1 MKSLIVRVLK
11 INQSDKYDV
20 YSFFLEAKDIL
31 QIADISRVQRDK
43 EGKLVGLQRNE
54 VKKHVAEIT
63 KYLDSDDVL
72 FPNAITLA
80 INEEIH
86 FTKIRGPKI
95 NSDRYS
101 TAGTLEIPIMD
112 NEFKPAWIVDGQ
124 QRALALSKCNKPNLP
139 IPITAFVA
147 KDLEVQREQFIRIN
161 KTQPL
166 PRGLIDELL
175 PTVTSVLPADLSS
188 RLIPSRIT
196 EVLNFEPKSPF
207 YGLIKKTSTE
217 HDDRFSPTITHNSI
231 IDILKTSI
239 RNYTGC
245 LYPYV
250 DPDGNDT
257 DYDSMLAILYIY
269 WGAVKKVFP
278 DAWGLPPS
286 KSRLMH
292 GVGMHAMGGLM
303 DLIMRNINPK
313 DKKSEQRIVKELEKI
328 KPFCHW
334 TEGHWDDIDMEWNE
348 LQNISSHKRILA
360 RHIIKIYDNINRK
373 SF

>member
-1 MKSLIVRVLK
+1 MKSLIVRALK
-11 INQSDKYDV
+11 INQTEKYEV
-20 YSFFLEAKDIL
+20 FSFFLEAKDVL
-31 QIADISRVQRDK
+31 DIADISRVKRDK
-43 EGKLVGLQRNE
+43 EGKLIGLQRNE
-54 VKKHVAEIT
+54 VKQHVKEIT
-63 KYLDSDDVL
+63 KYLDNDDVL

-101 TAGTLEIPIMD
+101 TAGTLEIPIM
-112 NEFKPAWIVDGQ
+112 NNGFKPAWIVDGQ
-124 QRALALSKCNKPNLP
+124 QRALALSQCNKPNLP

-161 KTQPL
+161 KTKPL
-166 PRGLIDELL
+166 PKGLIDELL
-175 PTVTSVLPADLSS
+175 PTVTSILPSDLSN

-217 HDDRFSPTITHNSI
+217 NDERFTPIITHNSI

-250 DPDGNDT
+250 DPEGNDT
-257 DYDSMLAILYIY
+257 DYDSMLSILYIY

-278 DAWGLPPS
+278 EAWGIPPVQ
-286 KSRLMH
+286 SRLMH
-292 GVGMHAMGGLM
+292 GVGIHAMGGLM

-313 DKKSEQRIVKELEKI
+313 DRKSESRIIKELEKI
-328 KPFCHW
+328 RPYCHW
-334 TEGHWDDIDMEWNE
+334 TEGDWSEIDMKWNE
-348 LQNISSHKRILA
+348 LQNISAHKRILA
-360 RHIIKIYDNINRK
+360 RHIIKIYDDINRK

>member
-63 KYLDSDDVL
+63 KYLDSNDVL

-217 HDDRFSPTITHNSI
+217 HDERFSPTITHNSI

>member
-1 MKSLIVRVLK
+1 MKSLIVRALK
-11 INQSDKYDV
+11 INQTDKYEIF
-20 YSFFLEAKDIL
+20 SFFLEAKDIL
-31 QIADISRVQRDK
+31 DIADISRVQRDK
-43 EGKLVGLQRNE
+43 EGKLLGLQRHE
-54 VKKHVAEIT
+54 VKKHVNEIT
-63 KYLDSDDVL
+63 NYLNSDDVL

-95 NSDRYS
+95 DSDRYS
-101 TAGTLEIPIMD
+101 TAGTLEIPIM
-112 NEFKPAWIVDGQ
+112 NNGFKPAWIVDGQ

-161 KTQPL
+161 KTKPL
-166 PRGLIDELL
+166 PKGLIDELL

-207 YGLIKKTSTE
+207 YGLIKKASTE
-217 HDDRFSPTITHNSI
+217 HDDRFSPIITHNSI

-239 RNYTGC
+239 RNYSGC
-245 LYPYV
+245 LYPNV
-250 DPDGNDT
+250 DPDGHDT
-257 DYDSMLAILYIY
+257 DYDGMLAILYIY

-278 DAWGLPPS
+278 EAWGIPPVQ
-286 KSRLMH
+286 SRLMH

-313 DKKSEQRIVKELEKI
+313 DRKSEQRIVKELEKI
-328 KPFCHW
+328 KPSCHW
-334 TEGHWDDIDMEWNE
+334 TEGYWDDIDMEWNE
-348 LQNISSHKRILA
+348 LQNISAHKKILA
-360 RHIIKIYDNINRK
+360 RHIIKIYDDINRK

>member
-1 MKSLIVRVLK
+1 MNSLVVRALK
-11 INQSDKYDV
+11 INQTDQYEIF
-20 YSFFLEAKDIL
+20 SFFLEAKDIL
-31 QIADISRVQRDK
+31 DIADISRVQRDK

-54 VKKHVAEIT
+54 VKKHVTEIT
-63 KYLDSDDVL
+63 KYLNSDDVL

-101 TAGTLEIPIMD
+101 TAGTLEIPIM
-112 NEFKPAWIVDGQ
+112 NNGFKPAWIVDGQ

-161 KTQPL
+161 KTKPL
-166 PRGLIDELL
+166 PKGLIDELL

-207 YGLIKKTSTE
+207 YGLIKKASTE
-217 HDDRFSPTITHNSI
+217 HDHRFSPIITHNSI

-239 RNYTGC
+239 RNYSGC

-250 DPDGNDT
+250 DPDGHDT
-257 DYDSMLAILYIY
+257 DYDGMLAILYIY

-278 DAWGLPPS
+278 EAWGIPPAQ
-286 KSRLMH
+286 SRLMH

-313 DKKSEQRIVKELEKI
+313 DRKSEQRIIKELEKI
-328 KPFCHW
+328 KLSCHW
-334 TEGHWDDIDMEWNE
+334 TEGYWDDIDMEWNE
-348 LQNISSHKRILA
+348 LQNISAHKKILA
-360 RHIIKIYDNINRK
+360 RHIIKIYDDINRK

>member
-1 MKSLIVRVLK
+1 MSSLIVRALK
-11 INQSDKYDV
+11 IIQTEKYEV
-20 YSFFLEAKDIL
+20 FSFFLEAKDIL

-54 VKKHVAEIT
+54 VKQHVNEIT
-63 KYLDSDDVL
+63 KYLDTDNVL

-95 NSDRYS
+95 DSDRYS

-112 NEFKPAWIVDGQ
+112 NGFKPAWIVDGQ
-124 QRALALSKCNKPNLP
+124 QRALALSKCNKPKLP

-161 KTQPL
+161 KTKPL
-166 PRGLIDELL
+166 PKGLIDELL
-175 PTVTSVLPADLSS
+175 PTVTSILPADLST

-217 HDDRFSPTITHNSI
+217 DDERFSPIITHNSI

-250 DPDGNDT
+250 DPDGHDT
-257 DYDSMLAILYIY
+257 DYESMLSILYIY

-278 DAWGLPPS
+278 EAWAIPPAQ
-286 KSRLMH
+286 SRLMH

-313 DKKSEQRIVKELEKI
+313 DIKSEHRIVKELEKI

-334 TEGHWDDIDMEWNE
+334 TEGRWEEIDLEWNE
-348 LQNISSHKRILA
+348 LQNISAHKRILA
-360 RHIIKIYDNINRK
+360 RHIIKVYDDINRK

>member
-1 MKSLIVRVLK
+1 MKSLIVRALK
-11 INQSDKYDV
+11 INQTDKYEIF
-20 YSFFLEAKDIL
+20 SFFLEAKDIL
-31 QIADISRVQRDK
+31 DIADISRVQRDK
-43 EGKLVGLQRNE
+43 EGKLLGLQRHE
-54 VKKHVAEIT
+54 VKKHVNEIT
-63 KYLDSDDVL
+63 NYLNSDDVL

-95 NSDRYS
+95 DSDRYS
-101 TAGTLEIPIMD
+101 TAGTLEIPIM
-112 NEFKPAWIVDGQ
+112 NNGFKPAWIVDGQ

-161 KTQPL
+161 KTKPL
-166 PRGLIDELL
+166 PKGLIDELL

-207 YGLIKKTSTE
+207 YGLIKKASTE
-217 HDDRFSPTITHNSI
+217 HDDRFSPIITHNSI

-239 RNYTGC
+239 RNYSGC

-250 DPDGNDT
+250 DPDGHDT
-257 DYDSMLAILYIY
+257 DYDGMLAILYIY

-278 DAWGLPPS
+278 KAWGIPPAQ
-286 KSRLMH
+286 SRLMH
-292 GVGMHAMGGLM
+292 GVGIHAMGGLM

-313 DKKSEQRIVKELEKI
+313 DRKSEQRIVKELEKI
-328 KPFCHW
+328 KPSCHW
-334 TEGHWDDIDMEWNE
+334 TEGYWDDIDMEWNE
-348 LQNISSHKRILA
+348 LQNISAHKKILA
-360 RHIIKIYDNINRK
+360 RHIIKIYDDINRK

>member
-217 HDDRFSPTITHNSI
+217 HDERFSPTITHNSI

-278 DAWGLPPS
+278 NAWGLPPS

>member
-31 QIADISRVQRDK
+31 QIADISRVQRDRD
-43 EGKLVGLQRNE
+43 GKLVGLQRNE

-112 NEFKPAWIVDGQ
+112 NGFKPAWIVDGQ

-147 KDLEVQREQFIRIN
+147 KDLEIQREQFIRIN
-161 KTQPL
+161 KTKPL

-217 HDDRFSPTITHNSI
+217 QDERFSPTITHNSI

-278 DAWGLPPS
+278 DAWGLPPN

-348 LQNISSHKRILA
+348 LQNIASHKRILA